1 MRKLFIV
8 VVLSALIAVPALAA
22 DIKTEDEKTLYA
34 LGALVSRDLDVF
46 KLTPAELQLVQQGF
60 ADSILGNK
68 LIAEPAAY
76 QEKMNQLAQKRMQ
89 ASAEIEKQ
97 KSVNVL
103 EAATKEKGAKKT
115 ASGMVYVPIK
125 AGTGKQPKPAD
136 TVKVHYTGKLVDG
149 TIFDSS
155 VKRGVPTEFQ
165 LSKVIPCWAEGVGM
179 MKAGGKAKLL
189 CPSYTAYG
197 DAGHPPVIPGGATL
211 IFEVEL
217 LEVKK

>member
-1 MRKLFIV
+1 MRKLFIAV
-8 VVLSALIAVPALAA
+8 LIALMVVPALAA

-34 LGALVSRDLDVF
+34 IGALVSRDLDVF
-46 KLTPAELQLVQQGF
+46 KLTPEELQLVQQGF
-60 ADSILGNK
+60 ADNILGKK

-76 QEKMNQLAQKRMQ
+76 QDKMNQLAQKRMG
-89 ASAEIEKQ
+89 AAAEIEKQ
-97 KSVNVL
+97 KSVNFL
-103 EAATKEKGAKKT
+103 EKAAKEKGAKKM
-115 ASGMVYVPIK
+115 ASGMVYIPIK
-125 AGTGKQPKPAD
+125 VGTGKQPKPAD

-149 TIFDSS
+149 TTFDSS
-155 VKRGVPTEFQ
+155 VKRGEPTEFQ
-165 LSKVIPCWAEGVGM
+165 LSKVISCWTEGVGM
-179 MKAGGKAKLL
+179 MKAGGKSKLV